1 MNQFPNAGDGL
12 KKMFIASLG
21 AIICGVC
28 AIIPLINL
36 IAALAAIVF
45 LVISLI
51 GLNNL
56 GKDIE
61 DCKKAFILTIVQIVV
76 SFLASLLA
84 KVVVVGALLSIAESI
99 IALLVVYFVCI
110 PVSKVLSQIGA
121 TDAASLGETAWKLNL
136 VCYAVAIVAGILS
149 MISALAGVVLVISI
163 VVLIVGL
170 VGQIIYMIFLYKS
183 YTAFGA

>member
-21 AIICGVC
+21 AIICSVC

-51 GLNNL
+51 GLNSL

-61 DCKKAFILTIVQIVV
+61 DCKKAFILTIVRMVV
-76 SFLASLLA
+76 SFFASLLS
-84 KVVVVGALLSIAESI
+84 KVAVVGALLDIADSV

-121 TDAASLGETAWKLNL
+121 ADAANLGQTVWKLNL
-136 VCYAVAIVAGILS
+136 VCYVIAIVAGILAV
-149 MISALAGVVLVISI
+149 IPALAALVLVISI
-163 VVLIVGL
+163 AVLIAGL
-170 VGQIIYMIFLYKS
+170 VGLIMYTVFLYKS
-183 YTAFGA
+183 YQAFGA